1 MGMNSQVHL
10 KLKTE
15 ELERLK
21 REASKYNT
29 NVSSLIRQKLFLPPT
44 EEEIILLRQLKL
56 ILMKKREL

>member
-1 MGMNSQVHL
+1 MGLNSQVHL

-21 REASKYNT
+21 KEARKYNT

-44 EEEIILLRQLKL
+44 EEEIVLLRQLKL
-56 ILMKKREL
+56 ILMKKR